1 MPRIL
6 VVDDH
11 PVVREGIGRV
21 LTSALPQVV
30 LGDAEGATDAR
41 ARMRREP
48 WDLVILDI
56 TLGRD
61 DGIHELQWMRE
72 SYPSV
77 PVLIVSMHPPEQF
90 ASRTAQEGAAGY
102 VSKDS
107 PPHELAR
114 AVGCVLAGGTYA
126 PMPRDDAARGAA
138 RPPHHLLSDREYQVL
153 RMIGQGRTVTEIAVE
168 LSISVKTVSTYRGRI
183 LDKMNMR
190 TSAEL
195 MRYVIAQRLVSWNS

>member
-21 LTSALPQVV
+21 LMSALPQVV

-41 ARMRREP
+41 ARMRRES

-61 DGIHELQWMRE
+61 DGIQELQWMRA
-72 SYPSV
+72 SYPGV

-90 ASRTAQEGAAGY
+90 ASRTAQQGASGY

-126 PMPRDDAARGAA
+126 PIISDDPARRPA
-138 RPPHHLLSDREYQVL
+138 RLPHHILSDREYQVL
-153 RMIGQGRTVTEIAVE
+153 RMIGQGQTVSQIAVA
-168 LSISVKTVSTYRGRI
+168 LSISVKTVSTHRARI
-183 LDKMNMR
+183 LDKMEMR

-195 MRYVIAQRLVSWNS
+195 MR